1 MKDESHTSQV
11 KGDVDHIPFRAFSEI
26 NAGDVV
32 ISEDGKSC
40 ILVKKFNTRDSC
52 IDSVLRESHLGRT
65 DLLFIGVD
73 DVSNT
78 DMIVYRDSRERLRCY
93 LYGVNG
99 AYVPIDG
106 K

>member
-11 KGDVDHIPFRAFSEI
+11 KGDADHIPFRAFSDI
-26 NAGDVV
+26 NAGDPVV
-32 ISEDGKSC
+32 SENGKSC

-52 IDSVLRESHLGRT
+52 IDSVLREAQLGRT

-73 DVSNT
+73 DVSGT
-78 DMIVYRDSRERLRCY
+78 DMIVYRDSRGRLRCY
-93 LYGVNG
+93 SYGVNG
-99 AYVPIDG
+99 AYVPIDS